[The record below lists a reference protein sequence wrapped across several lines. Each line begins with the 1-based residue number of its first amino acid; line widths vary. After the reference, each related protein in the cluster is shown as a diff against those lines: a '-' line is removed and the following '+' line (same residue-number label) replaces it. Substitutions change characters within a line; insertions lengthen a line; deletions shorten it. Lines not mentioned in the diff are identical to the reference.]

1 MSSLYSPSA
10 PEEREWDK
18 SQKCQSS
25 SLSPSITKS
34 PRKALQ
40 TVQLRMD
47 ALTSEAL
54 PLLYA
59 FQLSWHEINIHVNQR
74 PSGSPCGWWVGALW
88 SPTGFS
94 FVWPSV
100 LHYNFINSKEVGSPT
115 DGFCAHLFNAKRSFV
130 EAFWKK
136 KNHFWLRDPTS
147 FLLTLFTV
155 LWYFAKDR
163 KKREREENKIKQQT
177 Y

>member
-59 FQLSWHEINIHVNQR
+59 FQLSWHEMNIHVNQR

-115 DGFCAHLFNAKRSFV
+115 DRFCTHLFNAKWSFV

-136 KNHFWLRDPTS
+136 KNIFDYVIPLVS
-147 FLLTLFTV
+147 FSLFS
-155 LWYFAKDR
+155 LFCGILQKIE
-163 KKREREENKIKQQT
+163 KKEREKRIK
-177 Y
+177 